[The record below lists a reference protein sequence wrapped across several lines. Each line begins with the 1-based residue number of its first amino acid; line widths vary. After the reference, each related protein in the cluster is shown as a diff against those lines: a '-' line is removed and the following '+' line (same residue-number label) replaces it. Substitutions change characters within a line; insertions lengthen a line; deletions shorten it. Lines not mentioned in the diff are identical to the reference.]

1 MPWSRAIKHQLALG
15 HTGHDATEFYE
26 CFRLPVFTSDLVK
39 LGYILLADL
48 RELEARLGTR
58 GRFIEASLL
67 DCFVAST
74 VLHLNRCSCSS

>member
-39 LGYILLADL
+39 LGYILLVEL
-48 RELEARLGTR
+48 RELEARLRTR

-67 DCFVAST
+67 DCFAAST